1 MSNPGLDVADLE
13 AIGKI
18 AADNGIPLIVDS
30 TFSTPYLTRPI
41 EHGASIVIHSL
52 QNGWVDM
59 EMVLVEWL

>member
-30 TFSTPYLTRPI
+30 TFSTPYLTNRSSTAP
-41 EHGASIVIHSL
+41 ASSFTP
-52 QNGWVDM
+52 
-59 EMVLVEWL
+59 